1 MRRRNKK
8 QRIISGILAAAMLG
22 SILLSAGYTVLAERN
37 RRRRPVQSSEM
48 SFVQPSPDESGAPDG
63 TGGTPL

>member
-37 RRRRPVQSSEM
+37 RRRRPVQSS
-48 SFVQPSPDESGAPDG
+48 PDESGAPDG